1 MTPAQVVAIRESL
14 GLTQAQLAQ
23 LLGVHP
29 LTVSK
34 WERGVLSPNPHQAAL
49 LGSFRR
55 AAHREPDVGQVVVGL
70 LVAAGIGVA
79 LYALLRAAFEPDERQ
94 A

>member
-1 MTPAQVVAIRESL
+1 MTSQQVIAIRRSL

-34 WERGVLSPNPHQAAL
+34 WERGISSPNPHQAAL
-49 LGSFRR
+49 LESFQN
-55 AAHREPDVGQVVVGL
+55 AANQQPGIGQVVVGL

-79 LYALLRAAFEPDERQ
+79 LYHLLKAAFEPDDT
-94 A
+94 